1 MKWHELTPSIQ
12 QRGLAPLYLVVGEED
27 YLRDQV
33 MATIKTAALGGQGLE
48 GFNCDLF
55 YGDECTAS
63 DILACARDLPAF
75 AERRVVLV
83 KDAEDLPAREVEHL
97 IPYLKGPNDTTTLVI
112 LASKLD
118 GRGRFSQ
125 TLRDCAVVVEC
136 GPLPASQAPGWVR
149 AQAGQLGVRL
159 DEDAVLL
166 LAELAGHSL
175 NLVRREL
182 EKLVA
187 FLPDGAVAGAADV
200 EALRGAQPGAS
211 VFDLSAAIGAGDQT
225 RALRIVA
232 RNLEGGEVP
241 LRILGSLVWQYRRLW
256 KAHALMERGIPA
268 AELGRGLGIPPFRLR
283 EFLGQVRLF
292 SGPQLRRAF
301 ELFVETDSAL
311 KGGRAT
317 APERLLEKLLLDLC
331 SSKRVTAPSPD
342 QKQAPSVLSPPSS
355 NRKGSRPIK
364 TVRTIRSGRTAS
376 R

>member
-33 MATIKTAALGGQGLE
+33 MATIKTAALGGQSLE

-182 EKLVA
+182 EKLAA

-232 RNLEGGEVP
+232 RNLEAGEVP

-342 QKQAPSVLSPPSS
+342 QKPAPSVLSPPSS

>member
-33 MATIKTAALGGQGLE
+33 MATIKTAALGGQGPE

-182 EKLVA
+182 EKLAA
-187 FLPDGAVAGAADV
+187 FLPDDAVAGAADV

-225 RALRIVA
+225 RVLRIVA
-232 RNLEGGEVP
+232 RNLEAGEVP
-241 LRILGSLVWQYRRLW
+241 LRILGSLVWQYRRVW